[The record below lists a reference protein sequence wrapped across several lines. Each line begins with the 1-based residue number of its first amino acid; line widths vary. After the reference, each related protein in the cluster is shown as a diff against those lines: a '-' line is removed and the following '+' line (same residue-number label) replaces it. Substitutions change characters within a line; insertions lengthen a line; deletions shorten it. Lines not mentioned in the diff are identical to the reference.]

1 LIHRGFIS
9 TVIVLL
15 MVEEKGKQ
23 AAEEKQRRK
32 PWALREFGGKTLW
45 DWLQLLVVPIV
56 LSLITVAFAWQQSNH
71 QQDIEKNR
79 AASDRQIEEQRA
91 EDAALQAYLDQMSQ
105 LMLERDL
112 HSSKEDN
119 EVRILARARTRT
131 VLARLNSRRKGSV
144 VRFLYEA
151 DLINKK
157 HPVVSLADV
166 RLSGADLS
174 GAELIGADLSGAI
187 LNRADLSSGANLSD
201 AKLIGTYLQN
211 ADLVHTTLS
220 GANLG
225 DADLQQANLSGAVL
239 SDANLSGGANLSYAD
254 LSGAELIDADLSDTY
269 LNRADLSGANLSGA
283 KLGVSEEELEKQAK
297 TLEGATMPKGSIH
310 N

>member
-1 LIHRGFIS
+1 
-9 TVIVLL
+9 

-23 AAEEKQRRK
+23 TAEEKQRRK

-71 QQDIEKNR
+71 QQEIEEKR
-79 AASDRQIEEQRA
+79 AESDRQIEEQRA

-112 HSSKEDN
+112 RSSKEDN

-131 VLARLNSRRKGSV
+131 VLARLNSHRKGSV

-174 GAELIGADLSGAI
+174 GAKLIGADLSGG
-187 LNRADLSSGANLSD
+187 ADLSDAN
-201 AKLIGTYLQN
+201 LIGTNLRN
-211 ADLVHTTLS
+211 ADLVHTILS
-220 GANLG
+220 GANLNG
-225 DADLQQANLSGAVL
+225 ADLSGA
-239 SDANLSGGANLSYAD
+239 DLSGATLIGTDLIGGARLSYAD
-254 LSGAELIDADLSDTY
+254 LSDATLIDADLSDTY
-269 LNRADLSGANLSGA
+269 LNRADLSGANLFGA
-283 KLGVSEEELEKQAK
+283 KLGVSEEELKKQAK

>member
-1 LIHRGFIS
+1 LIHREFTS
-9 TVIVLL
+9 TVIVSG

-23 AAEEKQRRK
+23 TAEEKQRRK

-71 QQDIEKNR
+71 QQEIEEKR
-79 AASDRQIEEQRA
+79 AESDRQIEEQRA

-112 HSSKEDN
+112 RSSKEDN

-174 GAELIGADLSGAI
+174 GDELSGADLSGAKLIGADLSGG
-187 LNRADLSSGANLSD
+187 ADLSDAN
-201 AKLIGTYLQN
+201 LIGTNLRN
-211 ADLVHTTLS
+211 ADLVHTILS
-220 GANLG
+220 GANLNG
-225 DADLQQANLSGAVL
+225 ADLSGA
-239 SDANLSGGANLSYAD
+239 DLSGATLIGTDLIGGARLSYAD
-254 LSGAELIDADLSDTY
+254 LSDATLIDADLSDTY
-269 LNRADLSGANLSGA
+269 LNRADLSGANLFGA
-283 KLGVSEEELEKQAK
+283 KLGVSEEELKKQAK